1 MKKIPPFIPLI
12 LISLLTAALSLTACI
27 EQPTDKTAKP
37 ALSLLEQGN
46 QYWADKK
53 LDLAEKAFKQAINA
67 NPDSSKAHARLAGLL
82 LSQNK
87 TADAIPE
94 YQTAI
99 TLDPENP
106 RLFAA
111 ISIAYLHQSKYSMAQ
126 VMANEALRLDPKM
139 EQAKKLSSYIETKQQ
154 MLQQAHTH
162 QSAETATH

>member
-12 LISLLTAALSLTACI
+12 LISLLTATLSLTACND
-27 EQPTDKTAKP
+27 QSTDKTTKP
-37 ALSLLEQGN
+37 ALSLLDQGN

-53 LDLAEKAFKQAINA
+53 LDLAEKTFKQAINA
-67 NPDSSKAHARLAGLL
+67 NPDSSKAHARLADLL

-87 TADAIPE
+87 TAEAIPE